1 LRIPIARKRIKL
13 CQKKNEDISFDD
25 SQLSEEEFMDDVE
38 DDSNKHEDNWHISK
52 DVQVWKG
59 CMS

>member
-38 DDSNKHEDNWHISK
+38 DDSNKYEDNWHILE
-52 DVQVWKG
+52 DVHV
-59 CMS
+59 